1 MPRLPS
7 LAFIV
12 YGLAL
17 LVQPA
22 AEGAASLITAPAPLS
37 DAQIRT
43 VLRGALDA
51 QKGRYVTGSIVGDLQ
66 QPDRASSEYLLDA
79 DDGRIR
85 FMRYSTE
92 DPDVMEPTITVVEFT
107 RHPAVRC
114 TEGSPPPAGTLAITY
129 HHWGGRWQRPRASV
143 AVFMETLEPL
153 TTILSAAPGEL
164 TDDGFDM
171 VDGRRLRS
179 FSRRINVPS
188 ALGPGTSVDTV
199 RIAPETL
206 LLARSAISFTYESKT
221 LEVEGRWEYPPP
233 KPIGRPA
240 GVEPPNCI

>member
-1 MPRLPS
+1 MPRLRS
-7 LAFIV
+7 LALIV

-22 AEGAASLITAPAPLS
+22 AERAASLITAPAPLS

-66 QPDRASSEYLLDA
+66 QPDRAISEYLLD

-85 FMRYSTE
+85 FMRYSTQ
-92 DPDVMEPTITVVEFT
+92 DPDVMEPTITVVEYT
-107 RHPAVRC
+107 RQPAVRC
-114 TEGSPPPAGTLAITY
+114 AAEGPRPAGTLAITY

-153 TTILSAAPGEL
+153 TTIMSAPPGEL
-164 TDDGFDM
+164 TDDGFAT

-188 ALGPGTSVDTV
+188 ALGPGLSVDTV

-206 LLARSAISFTYESKT
+206 LLARSAISFTYEGKT

-240 GVEPPNCI
+240 GVEAPNCI